1 MIRKLLPIFLSIV
14 ILLSSFSFIGCEQN
28 KTLDKI
34 RLCEVTHS
42 IFYAPQ
48 YVAIAKGFF
57 KEEGIE
63 IELTNGG
70 GADKVMSAVISDS
83 VDIGLAGGEASI
95 YVYNEGRDDYTQI
108 FGQLTSCDGSF
119 LVAREE
125 IKDFSWQNLKG
136 AHILP
141 GRKGGMPYMAFSYAI
156 EKSGLDPTTDL
167 YLDNTIQ
174 FDMMTGAFLS
184 GTGDY
189 VTMFEPVA
197 SSVQAEGKGYIVA
210 SVGEAAGP
218 MPYTAYFAK
227 TSYISDNKDLIQR
240 FTNAIA
246 KAQKW
251 VMDHSS
257 IEVAECVAEFF
268 ADTDVALLE
277 SSVENYKKIGAYSA
291 TPIMTKEGFERLQDV
306 MIAAGELDSYAP
318 YDKIINN
325 SFAKNAINE

>member
-1 MIRKLLPIFLSIV
+1 MVKKILAIFMCAVMLTA
-14 ILLSSFSFIGCEQN
+14 SFSFIGCDETKQ
-28 KTLDKI
+28 LDKI

-48 YVAIAKGFF
+48 YVAIALGFF
-57 KEEGIE
+57 EEEGIE
-63 IELTNGG
+63 IELSNGG

-83 VDIGLAGGEASI
+83 VDIGLAGAEASI
-95 YVYNEGRDDYTQI
+95 YVYNEGRDDYAEV
-108 FGQLTSCDGSF
+108 FAQLTACDGSF
-119 LVAREE
+119 LVARTEA
-125 IKDFSWQNLKG
+125 KDFSWEQLQD

-141 GRKGGMPYMAFSYAI
+141 GRKGGMPYMAFRYAI
-156 EKSGLDPTTDL
+156 EKAGLDPENDM

-218 MPYTAYFAK
+218 MPYTTYFAK
-227 TSYISDNKDLIQR
+227 KSYISENSDLIER

-251 VMDHSS
+251 VVEHSS
-257 IEVAECVAEFF
+257 REVAECVADFF
-268 ADTDVALLE
+268 ADTDVSLLE
-277 SSVENYKKIGAYSA
+277 SSVENYKKIGAYSS
-291 TPIMTKEGFERLQDV
+291 TPVMTKEDFDRLQEV
-306 MIAAGELDSYAP
+306 MIAAGELDGYAP
-318 YDKIINN
+318 YEKIINN
-325 SFAKNAINE
+325 TFANKAVAN